1 MRGFKGVCAA
11 LAVSG
16 ALFGAAPAAATTT
29 IDFSGVPTYFFTS
42 YTQSGATVTA
52 VGGGNMSVS
61 SAGPNGTAAI
71 IGEAGPRQE
80 LRAAF
85 AADQDFVSID
95 LGDFG
100 YDSDLA
106 FLEIFNASNTSL
118 GFTSLLIP
126 GTDATMHTLSLSGVA
141 IRSAVFGSR
150 APSLNGSSI
159 YADNLTFGSSQ
170 AVPEPASWAMM
181 LIGFG
186 AIGGAMRRRRTARGR
201 MVQSA

>member
-1 MRGFKGVCAA
+1 MRLIKSVCAA
-11 LAVSG
+11 VALLGAV
-16 ALFGAAPAAATTT
+16 PASATTT

-61 SAGPNGTAAI
+61 SSGPNGTAAI

-80 LRAAF
+80 LRATF
-85 AADQDFVSID
+85 AADQGFVSID

-106 FLEIFNASNTSL
+106 FLEIFDAGNSSL

-126 GTDATMHTLSLSGVA
+126 GTDATNHTLSLSGVA

-159 YADNLTFGSSQ
+159 YADNLTFGASQ
-170 AVPEPASWAMM
+170 PVPEPATWAMM
-181 LIGFG
+181 LVGFG
-186 AIGGAMRRRRTARGR
+186 AIGGAMRRRRTAQARL
-201 MVQSA
+201 VQSA